1 MPPEEDAQKYTL
13 HTIVASHTQLLLVQ
27 ESDDDAMSTC
37 ELRSIC
43 VWHPSLRLSAS
54 STRYLLV
61 SFYSVE
67 VCARRVDVL
76 LVEFSAVPMHA

>member
-1 MPPEEDAQKYTL
+1 MPPEEDAQLY
-13 HTIVASHTQLLLVQ
+13 ICVAHDSGEPQLPLVQ
-27 ESDDDAMSTC
+27 ESNDDAMSTC
-37 ELRSIC
+37 ELRIC

-61 SFYSVE
+61 PFYRVE
-67 VCARRVDVL
+67 ICARRVDVL